1 MKRKEKEMSQTKG
14 EGDNIFDIS
23 NYDKTN
29 FVCVKFPDSS
39 LYYGEVAYFD
49 SNLEIVNKKN
59 SFTKFFLKK

>member
-1 MKRKEKEMSQTKG
+1 MSQSKG

-49 SNLEIVNKKN
+49 SNLKVVGRKYFDDYFLLGSDVN
-59 SFTKFFLKK
+59 F